1 MSFSSAC
8 AISEEDTNSF
18 IITGGRGG
26 GSDAVSTVSRYNI
39 RGHVEDL
46 PSLKVPRQGHGCSSF
61 MKDGKRASV
70 LYCPIQDCKYYL
82 SRCLLLPGA

>member
-1 MSFSSAC
+1 M
-8 AISEEDTNSF
+8 
-18 IITGGRGG
+18 
-26 GSDAVSTVSRYNI
+26 STVSRYNI

-70 LYCPIQDCKYYL
+70 EYYHNL
-82 SRCLLLPGA
+82 V

>member
-1 MSFSSAC
+1 MFHSSAC

-18 IITGGRGG
+18 IITGGRDGDK
-26 GSDAVSTVSRYNI
+26 SAVSTVSRYNI

-46 PSLKVPRQGHGCSSF
+46 PSLRVPRQGHGCSSF
-61 MKDGKRASV
+61 MKAGKRASV
-70 LYCPIQDCKYYL
+70 VQYPNQDFKYYP